1 MACVKPNLL
10 AHELTQPRSICQ
22 PVTNKQQDKKGKGRG
37 PAATINK
44 MEPCDS
50 FFNFFR

>member
-1 MACVKPNLL
+1 MVKK
-10 AHELTQPRSICQ
+10 R
-22 PVTNKQQDKKGKGRG
+22 VQDKKGKGRG

-44 MEPCDS
+44 LEPCDS